1 MFNYPKENKI
11 GFYNELLALKFAEE
25 ESKDSE
31 LDLIKALFS
40 THGMS
45 DVTPKSV
52 KFFPEKIEIEV
63 ENKTD
68 PTHPKIL
75 TITHDGNIS
84 LITPSNDSP
93 PFLKGL
99 LNDSLFTTQDLYKDL
114 TNIKIPETEQLID
127 IPNGYLGPNHKLKVS
142 YPSLDQPEF
151 TLIRSDLEEFT
162 FKENNWVSRSGAPY
176 PESEQLTQFLSSN
189 TLTSSSDDTRSVSD
203 LTTMSYST
211 DDPNVQETS
220 AYLADTKNMDLY
232 FLLEYYL
239 GIL

>member
-1 MFNYPKENKI
+1 KTPDFTYTLTVKKQDPDSTPSDSHIQITSFSSKTNAKNKLSRFTTLFNYPKENKI

-127 IPNGYLGPNHKLKVS
+127 IPNGY
-142 YPSLDQPEF
+142 
-151 TLIRSDLEEFT
+151 
-162 FKENNWVSRSGAPY
+162 
-176 PESEQLTQFLSSN
+176 
-189 TLTSSSDDTRSVSD
+189 
-203 LTTMSYST
+203 
-211 DDPNVQETS
+211 
-220 AYLADTKNMDLY
+220 
-232 FLLEYYL
+232 
-239 GIL
+239 